1 MHHVAVQGQIIANDS
16 GSMSWG
22 HFLMV
27 IKSHNLHHLIRRWI
41 IHFPNKMIVF
51 ALIMHFYSGRSWTPT
66 LPICRI
72 TSCGCAMIHNV
83 TKESTSLACPHR
95 AAVNLDYRFQWKP
108 ITLFSKRKW
117 KSSQRP
123 LKLPRKNCITNGS
136 LIRGSSILVKKH
148 ATNDDQQKNSFLTKK
163 KTCKGSICNSAT
175 THAHAHP
182 RWKMIQDSIK
192 IFSNFQ
198 WWEMNCCRWNWWC
211 IFYGKDSQR
220 ITLLQVHHLR
230 WCP

>member
-148 ATNDDQQKNSFLTKK
+148 CEKHATNDDQQNWQRRK
-163 KTCKGSICNSAT
+163 
-175 THAHAHP
+175 HA
-182 RWKMIQDSIK
+182 KVQ
-192 IFSNFQ
+192 FVTV
-198 WWEMNCCRWNWWC
+198 
-211 IFYGKDSQR
+211 QR
-220 ITLLQVHHLR
+220 LMPMPTRGEKWSKTLLKYSAIFNDEKWTAVVGIDGVFFMERILR
-230 WCP
+230 ESLYFKFII